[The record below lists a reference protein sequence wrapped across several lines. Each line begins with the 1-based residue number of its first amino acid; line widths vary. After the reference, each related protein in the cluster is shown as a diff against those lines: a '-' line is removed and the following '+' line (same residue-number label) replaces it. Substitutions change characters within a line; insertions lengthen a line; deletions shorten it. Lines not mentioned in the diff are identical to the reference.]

1 MAGLSVR
8 RPCHQVRS
16 NCVKSVTNR
25 EIGKHLCPLCHPS
38 GAAGARILL
47 YFRRVDQRR
56 KCGTSARSARIAAVG
71 PPAVGSWAAARC
83 APLRAVCAPRAVSFP
98 PPARR
103 AERPVLPAPARLLG
117 DSRSRSS
124 SSAGATRAAL
134 TRLPFGFSTG
144 SAKVFS
150 SAMRNN
156 AAFKAEGWAAQ
167 LAQHLPLQEPWRS
180 LQRRWPSQV
189 SQIARA
195 PSAHL
200 PRRCARAISVAA
212 AAKRARATP
221 ALCRAEWSQSMESAV
236 VGHRWSTDA
245 GLDDDALAWQ
255 VVQLRP
261 QELHRHCTA
270 ERQACT
276 QRDGE
281 RCSCGVGGRDARRG
295 GGSRRGCRDSVSL
308 CRIVRRGCT
317 SSSSHYTMNHDT

>member
-1 MAGLSVR
+1 MWYLSPLGPHRRR
-8 RPCHQVRS
+8 RPSRRRLVGRRGLR
-16 NCVKSVTNR
+16 TA
-25 EIGKHLCPLCHPS
+25 P
-38 GAAGARILL
+38 
-47 YFRRVDQRR
+47 RRVRTARR
-56 KCGTSARSARIAAVG
+56 LF
-71 PPAVGSWAAARC
+71 PAARPPRREAC
-83 APLRAVCAPRAVSFP
+83 AARAGSPPR
-98 PPARR
+98 
-103 AERPVLPAPARLLG
+103 
-117 DSRSRSS
+117 
-124 SSAGATRAAL
+124 
-134 TRLPFGFSTG
+134 RLPLAKQQLRGSDTRRSHSASVFGFSTG